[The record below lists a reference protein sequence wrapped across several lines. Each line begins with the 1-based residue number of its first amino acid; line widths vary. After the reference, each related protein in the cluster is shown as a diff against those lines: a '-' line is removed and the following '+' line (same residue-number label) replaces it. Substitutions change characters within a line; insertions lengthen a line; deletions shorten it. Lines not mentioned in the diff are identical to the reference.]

1 MPTRSLRSGQVAS
14 TNNYFLSRGG
24 QGSHTAGGTYFK
36 EILIESVGPVP
47 IPAEYQI
54 LGLTLTTSP
63 VTADSGSSWKSAGS
77 FLESLQILLAS

>member
-1 MPTRSLRSGQVAS
+1 MPARSLRSGQVAT

-63 VTADSGSSWKSAGS
+63 ITSGSSWKSAGS
-77 FLESLQILLAS
+77 FLESLQILRAS